1 MPQGGKNRP
10 KKALVV
16 LNPVAGNRDQTLSD
30 LVLQKLSSLG
40 WEICIRET
48 SGIGDAEIIASKI
61 SGGNFAFDLIIVSGG
76 DGTINEVV
84 NGLLGGGRLDIPIGV
99 IPAGT
104 VNLLASELGLKNSV
118 PSIVDALLGET
129 KRSISL
135 GEVIG
140 RDGERVFLMTA
151 GVGFDANA
159 ISRVSMSIKKLHG
172 KTAYALAGLM
182 EYLLGSFPKYKVI
195 LGGKEYT
202 VGSVLLANGKYYAG
216 RMVWAPKAGIG
227 EPGLQIGLFRTLGRL
242 TLPICVLGMMFGFL
256 SKLKGFHIID
266 ADEII
271 VEGPR
276 GRPVQIDGDLL
287 ARLPVRIRVARD
299 KVNVYVAGSQ
309 Q

>member
-1 MPQGGKNRP
+1 MPQGSKNRP

-16 LNPVAGNRDQTLSD
+16 LNPVAGNRDQTLSN
-30 LVLQKLSSLG
+30 LVVHKLSSLG

-84 NGLLGGGRLDIPIGV
+84 NGLVGGGRLDIPIGV

-195 LGGKEYT
+195 LGGKKYT

-216 RMVWAPKAGIG
+216 RMVWAPKADIG
-227 EPGLQIGLFRTLGRL
+227 GTGVQIGLFRTLGRL
-242 TLPICVLGMMFGFL
+242 TLPIYVLGMMFGFL
-256 SKLKGFHIID
+256 SKLKGFQVID
-266 ADEII
+266 ADGII
-271 VEGPR
+271 IEGPR
-276 GRPVQIDGDLL
+276 GQPVQIDGDLL
-287 ARLPVRIRVARD
+287 ARLPVLIRVARD
-299 KVNVYVAGSQ
+299 KVNIYAAHSRE
-309 Q
+309 

>member
-1 MPQGGKNRP
+1 MPQGSKNRP

-84 NGLLGGGRLDIPIGV
+84 NGLFGGGRLDIPIGV

-159 ISRVSMSIKKLHG
+159 ISRLSMSIKKLHG

-202 VGSVLLANGKYYAG
+202 VGSVLLANGKYYGG
-216 RMVWAPKAGIG
+216 RMVWAPKAEVG

-242 TLPICVLGMMFGFL
+242 TLPIYVLGIMFGFL
-256 SKLKGFHIID
+256 SKLKGFHVVD

-299 KVNVYVAGSQ
+299 KVNIYAAHSRK
-309 Q
+309 

>member
-10 KKALVV
+10 KKALVI
-16 LNPVAGNRDQTLSD
+16 LNPVAGNRDQTLSN
-30 LVLQKLSSLG
+30 LVVQKLSSLG

-61 SGGNFAFDLIIVSGG
+61 GGSNFAFDLVIVSGG

-84 NGLLGGGRLDIPIGV
+84 NGLVGGGRLDIPIGV
-99 IPAGT
+99 IPTGS
-104 VNLLASELGLKNSV
+104 VNLLASELGLQKSV
-118 PSIVDALLGET
+118 PSTVDALLGGT

-135 GEVIG
+135 GEVID

-182 EYLLGSFPKYKVI
+182 EYLLGSFPRYKVI
-195 LGGKEYT
+195 LRGKKYT

-216 RMVWAPKAGIG
+216 RMVWAPNADVGRF
-227 EPGLQIGLFRTLGRL
+227 GLQIGLFRSLGRL
-242 TLPICVLGMMFGFL
+242 TLPIYVLGIMFGFL
-256 SKLKGFHIID
+256 SKLKGFLVVD

-271 VEGPR
+271 VEGPK
-276 GRPVQIDGDLL
+276 GQPVQIDGDVL
-287 ARLPVRIRVARD
+287 AQLPVRIRVARD
-299 KVNVYVAGSQ
+299 KVNVYAARSQ
-309 Q
+309 E